1 MLQEYT
7 NLFLIAKDVLIVM
20 VPILINKGVSESHY
34 KDLKFMA
41 WNCNYFVLPT

>member
-20 VPILINKGVSESHY
+20 VPILINKHVFDHHY
-34 KDLKFMA
+34 KDLKFM
-41 WNCNYFVLPT
+41 T